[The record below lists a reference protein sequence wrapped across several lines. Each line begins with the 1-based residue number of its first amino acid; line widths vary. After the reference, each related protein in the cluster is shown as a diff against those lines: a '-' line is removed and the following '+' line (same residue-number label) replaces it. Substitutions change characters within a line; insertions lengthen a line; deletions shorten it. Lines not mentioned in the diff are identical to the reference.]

1 MVDIRTMLDSL
12 QSLYTGLS
20 SIISS
25 IYDILNFVFTLN
37 LNGET
42 YTFSLW
48 SLMFSVG
55 LPIVLVFAITKFFL

>member
-1 MVDIRTMLDSL
+1 MVDIRSMLESF
-12 QSLYTGLS
+12 QSLYAGLS

-25 IYDILNFVFTLN
+25 IYEILNFVFTLN

-48 SLMFSVG
+48 SLLFSVG